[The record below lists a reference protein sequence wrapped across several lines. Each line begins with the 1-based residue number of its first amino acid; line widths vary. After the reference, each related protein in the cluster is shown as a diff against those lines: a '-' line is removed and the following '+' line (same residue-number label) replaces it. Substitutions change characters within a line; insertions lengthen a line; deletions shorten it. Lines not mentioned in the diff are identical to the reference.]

1 MDKLLDSDLISGLL
15 SAIKSS
21 FEEILSSGGSALKS
35 INFENTNLNFTS
47 GRKAL
52 LLILGNQA
60 LSSNFF
66 LIANYFLKKFERR
79 FEKELA
85 TSYINTADF
94 SNMQGLVRTMTDK
107 VLF

>member
-1 MDKLLDSDLISGLL
+1 M
-15 SAIKSS
+15 
-21 FEEILSSGGSALKS
+21 
-35 INFENTNLNFTS
+35 
-47 GRKAL
+47 

-60 LSSNFF
+60 LSSNFR

-85 TSYINTADF
+85 TAYINTADF
-94 SNMQGLVRTMTDK
+94 SNIQVLVQTMTDK